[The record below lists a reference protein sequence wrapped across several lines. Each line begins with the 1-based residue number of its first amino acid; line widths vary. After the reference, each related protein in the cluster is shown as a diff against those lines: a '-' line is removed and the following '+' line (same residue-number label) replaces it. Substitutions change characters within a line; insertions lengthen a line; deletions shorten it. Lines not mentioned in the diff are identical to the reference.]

1 MILAMTNHPCLGATT
16 SQPYRIQRVSI
27 LTRFLAMTNIGG
39 FPGLGLKTSSY
50 GLVIWASKTPRRFF
64 GLGLKTKWVM
74 VCRLHHKTD
83 ESRMAQDTSR
93 SSDLLHLEAS
103 RARVSQFALKLAEA

>member
-1 MILAMTNHPCLGATT
+1 MILAMTNRPCLRATT
-16 SQPYRIQRVSI
+16 SQPYRIQHASI

-83 ESRMAQDTSR
+83 ESRMAQDTR
-93 SSDLLHLEAS
+93 RDLATCFTWK
-103 RARVSQFALKLAEA
+103 RVGLGFLSLP